1 MCKDTVLCA
10 CDYRETS
17 MAEDFVSETEET
29 LIQSVVHDYQE
40 SPERQYSSNDDPYT
54 RLTYSDL
61 SEELKLVN
69 ERKCLAF
76 VSQLLLLLGRKCRV
90 DGCDAD
96 IATTSVGTDC
106 GFAVKLSWECTA
118 HHKYVCK
125 TICQFRGY
133 TYVCTIIAE
142 ITGTHHQPM
151 LLDLPST
158 ILSTRQFYF
167 QDWGFSSFY
176 DFVNLLA

>member
-1 MCKDTVLCA
+1 
-10 CDYRETS
+10 
-17 MAEDFVSETEET
+17 MAEDFVSETEGT

-40 SPERQYSSNDDPYT
+40 SPERQYSSSDDPYT
-54 RLTYSDL
+54 QLTYSDL

-106 GFAVKLSWECTA
+106 GFAVKLLWECTA
-118 HHKYVCK
+118 HHK
-125 TICQFRGY
+125 
-133 TYVCTIIAE
+133 
-142 ITGTHHQPM
+142 
-151 LLDLPST
+151 
-158 ILSTRQFYF
+158 
-167 QDWGFSSFY
+167 
-176 DFVNLLA
+176 

>member
-1 MCKDTVLCA
+1 M
-10 CDYRETS
+10 
-17 MAEDFVSETEET
+17 
-29 LIQSVVHDYQE
+29 
-40 SPERQYSSNDDPYT
+40 SPERQYSSSDDPYT
-54 RLTYSDL
+54 QLTYSDL

-69 ERKCLAF
+69 EQSAWNSSANYCCCWGESTESMVVMLI
-76 VSQLLLLLGRKCRV
+76 LLLYLWVPTV
-90 DGCDAD
+90 DLQ
-96 IATTSVGTDC
+96 SN
-106 GFAVKLSWECTA
+106 SWECTA

-125 TICQFRGY
+125 QCQFRGY

-142 ITGTHHQPM
+142 ITGTHHIPM

-158 ILSTRQFYF
+158 ILSIRQFHF

>member
-1 MCKDTVLCA
+1 
-10 CDYRETS
+10 

-29 LIQSVVHDYQE
+29 LIHSVVHDYQE
-40 SPERQYSSNDDPYT
+40 SPEKQYSSSDDPYT
-54 RLTYSDL
+54 QLTYSDL

-90 DGCDAD
+90 GCDAD

-125 TICQFRGY
+125 QYYVNSAVTRMYVLSLQRSLLLITNLCCWIC
-133 TYVCTIIAE
+133 
-142 ITGTHHQPM
+142 HQPYYP
-151 LLDLPST
+151 LVNFIFRT
-158 ILSTRQFYF
+158 
-167 QDWGFSSFY
+167 GFSSFY